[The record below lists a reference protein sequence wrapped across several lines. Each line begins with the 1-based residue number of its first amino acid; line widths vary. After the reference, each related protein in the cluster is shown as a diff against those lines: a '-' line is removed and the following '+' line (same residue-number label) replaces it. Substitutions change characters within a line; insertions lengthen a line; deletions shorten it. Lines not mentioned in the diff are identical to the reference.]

1 VTPDAVLDVMQRVT
15 WISMEVAGPVLGVG
29 LVVGLVMGLL
39 QAATQIS
46 EPALTFVPKL
56 LALAGTL
63 AFLGSWIIER
73 LTSFGRSMF
82 EAVALVGS

>member
-1 VTPDAVLDVMQRVT
+1 MTPEFVLEIMHRAT
-15 WISMEVAGPVLGVG
+15 WASIEVAAPLLLIGVA
-29 LVVGLVMGLL
+29 VGLVMGLI

-56 LALAGTL
+56 AALAGAL
-63 AFLGSWIIER
+63 VVFGPFLIER

-82 EAVALVGS
+82 EAIATVG